1 MLINRLIA
9 KSRVT
14 FLSPNNEILRVKA
27 TYFPQVMSI
36 KPLTPLQISMNFNL
50 ITKLK
55 VTYMSSDNTMLW
67 VNSQLSPLTV
77 SWFSLSL
84 PLYASFLFLLP
95 SVVHHGV
102 LENDTGCQGTV
113 TLHLTFDPDNLNH
126 ELTQGLISWPRILTV
141 CCLKKLT
148 NNMMMVL
155 AKANFKNIPLC
166 LSYSLLV
173 HSGVKYNIPLFLSL
187 ISK

>member
-1 MLINRLIA
+1 
-9 KSRVT
+9 
-14 FLSPNNEILRVKA
+14 
-27 TYFPQVMSI
+27 MSI

-67 VNSQLSPLTV
+67 VNSQLFPLTV

-148 NNMMMVL
+148 NNIMMVL

-166 LSYSLLV
+166 LYSLLV